1 MMLGLKGENL
11 TDVERFLT
19 ATISDPTA
27 NIAIEAGWFFNHVPR
42 KVMLR
47 ESMKAAGTKGPI
59 FTLGRF
65 GLAPKMPTTSWG
77 DAALSIGQAA
87 KESFDHRQLNKLLQN
102 ALVVRPC
109 ATIPDKDKTVFL
121 AQFAK
126 YRDDTD
132 QKGSIERWSRFL
144 LLFCFHDGKGL
155 LVPSSPQADSAWVPA
170 ALTMLKSFTGTYL
183 PSYDNFMAQA
193 AQEVML
199 FQKRH
204 AAPTARAV
212 PQLMNSGARWMTD
225 ADLLTSTVFRDQ
237 DSPSALLLGK
247 LKGSGRAVFYP
258 HNESLVTIAGSGTG
272 KSQAHVITNLLH
284 YRGSAFVLDVKGEI
298 WEKTAGY
305 REKNFGPCYRF
316 SPTDSQGLS
325 HCYDPF
331 AEIPADPIA
340 AANACA
346 VMAEQLVGEDTSR
359 DKFWSN
365 RARDYI
371 RAFATL
377 IALTHEPSKR
387 NIGYLPHYLSL
398 STTFDKKTKPYQGSE
413 TQRVMTAM
421 RETSARFNI
430 PDLASAANAFE
441 NALQDNTRLESI
453 FDTARQ
459 FCSVFTSS
467 HLVLS
472 SLVRSSWKPS
482 DLLKRQGTT
491 VYISLRPGE
500 LKAFSPIV
508 RLIFQQHANALITA
522 RRNPG
527 DLPVTF
533 FLDELPQLGPL
544 SSITDLLDL
553 GRSAGIRLWMFSQYM
568 GQFTKAYGNL
578 TKGLIEGCR
587 TACWMRPDSEA
598 AQFIRPSLGETT
610 EFFSGKSSPLATEAE
625 LRGPDFADDIIV
637 MTPGEH
643 PMRLSKVLAFE
654 VIPNRMK
661 IPAPA
666 VPAIKPATVVTP

>member
-1 MMLGLKGENL
+1 MMLGLAGENL
-11 TDVERFLT
+11 ADVERFIT
-19 ATISDPTA
+19 ATLADPTA
-27 NIAIEAGWFFNHVPR
+27 NISMSAAWFFNHVPR
-42 KVMLR
+42 KVMIR

-59 FTLGRF
+59 FTLGNI
-65 GLAPKMPTTSWG
+65 GLAPKMPVTAWG
-77 DAALSIGQAA
+77 AAATMFGEAL
-87 KESFDHRQLNKLLQN
+87 KEGHDHRQLIKLLQG
-102 ALVVRPC
+102 AQLVRPC
-109 ATIPDKDKTVFL
+109 ATIPDKDKTIFL
-121 AQFAK
+121 NQFAK

-132 QKGSIERWSRFL
+132 VKGSIERWSRFL
-144 LLFCFHDGKGL
+144 TLFCFHDGKAL
-155 LVPSSPQADSAWVPA
+155 LVPASAQSDSALVPT
-170 ALTMLKSFTGTYL
+170 ALQLLKSFIGTYL
-183 PSYDNFMAQA
+183 PTYENFITQA

-199 FQKRH
+199 FQQHH
-204 AAPTARAV
+204 AAPVARAV
-212 PQLMNSGARWMTD
+212 PQLMNAGSRWMTD
-225 ADLLTSTVFRDQ
+225 ADLLTSTVFVDQ
-237 DSPSALLLGK
+237 DSPSALLLGT

-258 HNESLVTIAGSGTG
+258 HNESLVTIGGSGTG

-284 YRGSAFVLDVKGEI
+284 YRGSAFVLDVKGEL
-298 WEKTAGY
+298 WDKTAGY
-305 REKNFGPCYRF
+305 REKHFGPCHRF
-316 SPTDSQGLS
+316 SPTTTDGRS

-331 AEIPADPIA
+331 AEIPSDPVD

-365 RARDYI
+365 RAKDFI

-377 IALTHEPSKR
+377 IALTHEPAKR

-398 STTFDKKTKPYQGSE
+398 STTFDKKTKPYQGSK
-413 TQRVMTAM
+413 TQKVMIQL
-421 RETSARFNI
+421 REASTRFNI

-441 NALQDNTRLESI
+441 NALADNTRLESI

-459 FCSVFTSS
+459 FSSVFTSS

-472 SLVRSSWKPS
+472 SLVRSSWTPS
-482 DLLKRQGTT
+482 DLVKRQGTT

-508 RLIFQQHANALITA
+508 RLIFQQHANALIS
-522 RRNPG
+522 RKLKPG

-568 GQFTKAYGNL
+568 GQFTDAYGKL
-578 TKGLIEGCR
+578 TKGLLEGCR
-587 TACWMRPDSEA
+587 TACWMRPDGEA
-598 AQFIRPSLGETT
+598 VSFIRPALGETT
-610 EFFSGKSSPLATEAE
+610 EFFSGKKSPLATDAE
-625 LRGPDFADDIIV
+625 LRGREFVDDIIV

-643 PMRLSKVLAFE
+643 PMRLSKIFAFKH
-654 VIPNRMK
+654 VPNRMQF
-661 IPAPA
+661 PAPE
-666 VPAIKPATVVTP
+666 VPPIKPATVVRP